1 MSYYK
6 EIDGIKYDKAILDIA
21 DEQIKGRGDGRL
33 SEDDMKL
40 IIKAVID
47 RKKITK
53 TEYLTIFY
61 LIKNYNITEKA
72 YNGYMINRSLS
83 YFPDTVLA
91 ANEMNVNHQLDK
103 KMQFDFLINIIR
115 KRKRFSKWEK
125 KKADGDVDVVKEY
138 YGYNDLK
145 AVSIQFRI
153 NG

>member
-40 IIKAVID
+40 IIKSVID

-61 LIKNYNITEKA
+61 LIKNYNITDKTLDA
-72 YNGYMINRSLS
+72 LS
-83 YFPDTVLA
+83 EGCASILTV
-91 ANEMNVNHQLDK
+91 V
-103 KMQFDFLINIIR
+103 
-115 KRKRFSKWEK
+115 
-125 KKADGDVDVVKEY
+125 
-138 YGYNDLK
+138 
-145 AVSIQFRI
+145 
-153 NG
+153 

>member
-40 IIKAVID
+40 IIKYVID

-72 YNGYMINRSLS
+72 LDSLAEGCS
-83 YFPDTVLA
+83 
-91 ANEMNVNHQLDK
+91 
-103 KMQFDFLINIIR
+103 
-115 KRKRFSKWEK
+115 
-125 KKADGDVDVVKEY
+125 
-138 YGYNDLK
+138 
-145 AVSIQFRI
+145 SILTLV
-153 NG
+153 